1 MWLHIFFS
9 ACLFLNHFQN
19 VPFQLL
25 KLLVY
30 THVGTASIW
39 IHHRR
44 SQKCICA
51 PPLKPPGIHLIA
63 KSEQYGISFVKKTA
77 AKALL
82 VCIFSLALQLQLSPL
97 TNGKRWNQGERAA
110 AQKSSRVTACGSSLE
125 DRVPLCMANCFYR
138 NSAAWPSCARARIPL
153 LSTNTSL
160 TASPG
165 FSVSH
170 SHTHAQ
176 NSVCILTFTHQVPSV
191 ETTNKGSYLPLV
203 PALFCQVTSFV
214 SFLLSASLT
223 LLLSLAPSLP
233 LALPLFLWSLAL
245 PSLSLP
251 LSLSFGGQ
259 ACLLGLFPG
268 FFPSEGHSGSFFHPL
283 SLAQSHRGLILIPSG
298 RPPALLCV
306 WTVVQFVIILMITIW

>member
-82 VCIFSLALQLQLSPL
+82 VCIFSLALQLPLSPL

-170 SHTHAQ
+170 SHTHMHRTLSAFLPLLIRSLQ
-176 NSVCILTFTHQVPSV
+176 WKQQIKGLTCLWYLPSFVKSQVLCLSSLCLSHSSPIPRSLTPSCSSSV
-191 ETTNKGSYLPLV
+191 PLV
-203 PALFCQVTSFV
+203 PSPPFPLSPPLALLWWTSLPVGFV
-214 SFLLSASLT
+214 PW
-223 LLLSLAPSLP
+223 LLSLWRSQ
-233 LALPLFLWSLAL
+233 W
-245 PSLSLP
+245 
-251 LSLSFGGQ
+251 
-259 ACLLGLFPG
+259 
-268 FFPSEGHSGSFFHPL
+268 FFFS
-283 SLAQSHRGLILIPSG
+283 
-298 RPPALLCV
+298 PP
-306 WTVVQFVIILMITIW
+306 

>member
-1 MWLHIFFS
+1 MWLHFFFS

-82 VCIFSLALQLQLSPL
+82 VCIFSLALQLQLSLL

-170 SHTHAQ
+170 SHTHMHRTLSAFLPLLIRSLQ
-176 NSVCILTFTHQVPSV
+176 WKQQIKGLTCLW
-191 ETTNKGSYLPLV
+191 YLP
-203 PALFCQVTSFV
+203 SFV
-214 SFLLSASLT
+214 KSQVLC
-223 LLLSLAPSLP
+223 
-233 LALPLFLWSLAL
+233 LFF
-245 PSLSLP
+245 SLP
-251 LSLSFGGQ
+251 LSLFSYPSLPHS
-259 ACLLGLFPG
+259 LLLFLC
-268 FFPSEGHSGSFFHPL
+268 SSGP
-283 SLAQSHRGLILIPSG
+283 
-298 RPPALLCV
+298 
-306 WTVVQFVIILMITIW
+306 

>member
-1 MWLHIFFS
+1 M
-9 ACLFLNHFQN
+9 
-19 VPFQLL
+19 
-25 KLLVY
+25 
-30 THVGTASIW
+30 T
-39 IHHRR
+39 
-44 SQKCICA
+44 
-51 PPLKPPGIHLIA
+51 
-63 KSEQYGISFVKKTA
+63 
-77 AKALL
+77 
-82 VCIFSLALQLQLSPL
+82 
-97 TNGKRWNQGERAA
+97 
-110 AQKSSRVTACGSSLE
+110 
-125 DRVPLCMANCFYR
+125 NCFYR

-170 SHTHAQ
+170 SHTH
-176 NSVCILTFTHQVPSV
+176 TYTHMHRTLSAFLPLLIRSHQKQPPV

-223 LLLSLAPSLP
+223 LLLPLAPSLP

-268 FFPSEGHSGSFFHPL
+268 FFPSEGHSGSFFPPL
-283 SLAQSHRGLILIPSG
+283 AWLGAREI
-298 RPPALLCV
+298 
-306 WTVVQFVIILMITIW
+306 

>member
-1 MWLHIFFS
+1 MAQLCPCQDSPSVHKHFPHCLSWLLCF
-9 ACLFLNHFQN
+9 
-19 VPFQLL
+19 
-25 KLLVY
+25 
-30 THVGTASIW
+30 T
-39 IHHRR
+39 
-44 SQKCICA
+44 
-51 PPLKPPGIHLIA
+51 
-63 KSEQYGISFVKKTA
+63 
-77 AKALL
+77 
-82 VCIFSLALQLQLSPL
+82 L
-97 TNGKRWNQGERAA
+97 T
-110 AQKSSRVTACGSSLE
+110 
-125 DRVPLCMANCFYR
+125 
-138 NSAAWPSCARARIPL
+138 
-153 LSTNTSL
+153 
-160 TASPG
+160 
-165 FSVSH
+165 
-170 SHTHAQ
+170 HTHAQ

-298 RPPALLCV
+298 RPLALLCV
-306 WTVVQFVIILMITIW
+306 

>member
-1 MWLHIFFS
+1 MYLCTAFKTPGDPFDCQKWAIWHFF
-9 ACLFLNHFQN
+9 F
-19 VPFQLL
+19 
-25 KLLVY
+25 
-30 THVGTASIW
+30 
-39 IHHRR
+39 
-44 SQKCICA
+44 
-51 PPLKPPGIHLIA
+51 
-63 KSEQYGISFVKKTA
+63 KKTT

-82 VCIFSLALQLQLSPL
+82 VCIFSLALQWQLSLL
-97 TNGKRWNQGERAA
+97 TNGKRWNQGERAVA
-110 AQKSSRVTACGSSLE
+110 EKSSRVTACGSSLE

-153 LSTNTSL
+153 LFTNTSL

-170 SHTHAQ
+170 SHTHIHRTLSAFLPLLIRSLQ
-176 NSVCILTFTHQVPSV
+176 KQPPV

-223 LLLSLAPSLP
+223 LLLPLAPSLP

-251 LSLSFGGQ
+251 SRSPLVDKPACWVCSLASFP
-259 ACLLGLFPG
+259 LKVTVVL
-268 FFPSEGHSGSFFHPL
+268 FFHPL
-283 SLAQSHRGLILIPSG
+283 SLAQSQRDLILIPSG
-298 RPPALLCV
+298 RPTALLCV
-306 WTVVQFVIILMITIW
+306 WTVVQFVIILFLSTIWWVRRSEKLNN